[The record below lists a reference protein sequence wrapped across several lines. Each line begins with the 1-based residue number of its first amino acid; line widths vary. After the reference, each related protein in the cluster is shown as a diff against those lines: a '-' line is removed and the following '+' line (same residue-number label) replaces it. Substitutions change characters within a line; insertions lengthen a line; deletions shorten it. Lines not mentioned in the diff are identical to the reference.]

1 MSVFLQGQD
10 GGEGHPVMRVHVAL
24 GIGAAGVKPEGHSE
38 APALTERR
46 EGSVF
51 ADGTVTY
58 LGDPRDSAM
67 KITQVINFREAAA
80 SKMTNTCPK

>member
-1 MSVFLQGQD
+1 
-10 GGEGHPVMRVHVAL
+10 MRVPVAL
-24 GIGAAGVKPEGHSE
+24 GTGAAGVKPEGHSE

-67 KITQVINFREAAA
+67 KITQVVKEFREEAA
-80 SKMTNTCPK
+80 SKMTDTCPK